1 MICEF
6 DFYTLWYNKYEVG
19 ELMKL
24 ITMFQNGQTHSFDNL
39 LEQTQLD
46 PITLSEQLDQLVN
59 LKRLSKKES
68 LYALKPSYA
77 IGLLDIKNQGFGFL
91 LQPEDDLYIYEED
104 MGFALDGD
112 LVLVHVGARNKVVD
126 VLEHNT
132 TELVVH
138 VKKLNTQLIF
148 LPIKPLR
155 LTIQVETKQPFLGG
169 EVLLINLDKYEGK
182 TVYGT
187 IKKNLG
193 FETDP
198 GMDILELVYQAN
210 WPYEFS
216 KEALNEAEMVQ
227 SIDMALRRDVT
238 DELIVTIDGVD
249 AKDLDDAVALKKVD
263 NYYQLSVHIA
273 DVSAYVKPNSFLDK
287 DAMDRT
293 TSVYLADRVI
303 PMLPRKLSNDLCS
316 LNAGTRKKCL
326 SVTMTLDMDANL
338 LDHKIEQTWITVDK
352 RLNYDEVNL
361 FLDGETTL
369 YTKEIEN
376 MITEMQVLSSILEDK
391 RRQRGALEFKSLE
404 FKYET
409 DELGHIIDIHPYVS
423 GKGQKLIESFMVLA
437 NETVSMH
444 LSSLEL
450 PCIYRI
456 HDKPTEEK
464 LMNVMNMVKEMGIKI
479 PKLHHIT
486 PKTLQNI
493 IEKLEGHPL
502 EIVFHT
508 MFLRAMQK
516 AEYSGKNIGHYGLAS
531 KFYSHFTSP
540 IRRYPD
546 LLLHRLIRAFL
557 IETQDFDHNYRYYE
571 STIETIAEKCSLME
585 RKADEL
591 ERETDKLKTTQFM
604 ANKKNQVFD
613 AIISNITKAGIFV
626 RLDNGIEGLAPIRLM
641 KDYYYF
647 DDIRL
652 TLKGKNNKQEF
663 AIGKPIRV
671 KLIDCDIVLR
681 QLTFT
686 VFEEKKN
693 DTKEFNRYPKQKGK
707 A

>member
-1 MICEF
+1 
-6 DFYTLWYNKYEVG
+6 
-19 ELMKL
+19 MKL
-24 ITMFQNGQTHSFDNL
+24 ITLFKDGATHTFESL
-39 LEQTQLD
+39 QEITQLD
-46 PITLSEQLDQLVN
+46 AITLSEKLDELLNQKRITKKDTLYT
-59 LKRLSKKES
+59 LKS
-68 LYALKPSYA
+68 SYA

-138 VKKLNTQLIF
+138 VKKMNTQYVF

-169 EVLLINLDKYEGK
+169 EVLLISLDKYEGK
-182 TVYGT
+182 LVFGS
-187 IKKNLG
+187 IKKTLG

-216 KEALNEAEMVQ
+216 KEALNEAETIE
-227 SIDMALRRDVT
+227 SIDIAPRREVK

-263 NYYQLSVHIA
+263 NYYILSVHIA
-273 DVSAYVKPNSFLDK
+273 DVSAYVQPNSFLDK
-287 DAMDRT
+287 DALDRT

-326 SVTMTLDMDANL
+326 SVTMTLDLDANVI
-338 LDHKIEQTWITVDK
+338 DHKIEQTWISVDK

-361 FLDGETTL
+361 FLDGETSL
-369 YTKEIEN
+369 YTPEIEKM
-376 MITEMQVLSSILEDK
+376 MIQMAELSAILEDK
-391 RRQRGALEFKSLE
+391 RRERGALEFKSLE

-409 DELGHIIDIHPYVS
+409 DDMGNIIDIHPYVT

-450 PCIYRI
+450 PCIYRV

-464 LMNVMNMVKEMGIKI
+464 LINVMNMVKEMGIKI

-486 PKTLQNI
+486 PRTLQNI
-493 IEKLEGHPL
+493 IDKLEGHPL

-557 IETQDFDHNYRYYE
+557 IETDQFERNYKYYE
-571 STIETIAEKCSLME
+571 SVIETIAEKCSMME

-591 ERETDKLKTTQFM
+591 ERETDKLKTTEFM

-693 DTKEFNRYPKQKGK
+693 DTKEFHRHPKQKGK

>member
-1 MICEF
+1 
-6 DFYTLWYNKYEVG
+6 
-19 ELMKL
+19 MKL
-24 ITMFQNGQTHSFDNL
+24 ITLFQRNASYTFDSL
-39 LEQTQLD
+39 LELTQLD
-46 PITLSEQLDQLVN
+46 PINLSLELDELVKF
-59 LKRLSKKES
+59 KRLTKKES
-68 LYALKPSYA
+68 LYSLKASYA

-91 LQPEDDLYIYEED
+91 LQEGDDLYIYEED

-112 LVLVHVGARNKVVD
+112 LVLVHVGARNKVID

-138 VKKLNTQLIF
+138 VKKLNTQVLF

-169 EVLLINLDKYEGK
+169 EVLLISLDKYEGK
-182 TVYGT
+182 SVYGT
-187 IKKNLG
+187 IKKSLG

-210 WPYEFS
+210 WPYEFT
-216 KEALNEAEMVQ
+216 KEALQEAETVE
-227 SIDMALRRDVT
+227 SVDIAPRREVK
-238 DELIVTIDGVD
+238 DELIVTIDGTD
-249 AKDLDDAVALKKVD
+249 AKDLDDAVALKKD
-263 NYYQLSVHIA
+263 GNDYILSVHIA
-273 DVSAYVKPNSFLDK
+273 DVSSYVKPNSFLDH
-287 DAMDRT
+287 DAFERT

-326 SVTMTLDMDANL
+326 SVTMRLDAYGNVI
-338 LDHKIEQTWITVDK
+338 DHKIEQTWITVDK

-369 YTKEIEN
+369 YTKEIES
-376 MITEMQVLSSILEDK
+376 MITEMENLSVILEQK
-391 RRQRGALEFKSLE
+391 RRDRGALEFKSLE
-404 FKYET
+404 FKYDT
-409 DELGHIIDIHPYVS
+409 DDLGNIIDIHPYIS

-493 IEKLEGHPL
+493 IDKLEGHPL

-557 IETQDFDHNYRYYE
+557 IETDQFDQNYLYYE
-571 STIETIAEKCSLME
+571 SVIETIAEKCSLME

-591 ERETDKLKTTQFM
+591 ERETDKLKTTEFM
-604 ANKKNQVFD
+604 SNKVNQVFD

-626 RLDNGIEGLAPIRLM
+626 RLENGIEGLAPIRLM

-663 AIGKPIRV
+663 SIGKPIKV

-681 QLTFT
+681 QLTFI
-686 VFEEKKN
+686 VAEEKKN
-693 DTKEFNRYPKQKGK
+693 DTKEFNRYPKQKSK

>member
-1 MICEF
+1 
-6 DFYTLWYNKYEVG
+6 
-19 ELMKL
+19 MKL
-24 ITMFQNGQTHSFDNL
+24 ITLFQRNASYTFDSL
-39 LEQTQLD
+39 LELTQLD
-46 PITLSEQLDQLVN
+46 PINLSLELDELVK
-59 LKRLSKKES
+59 LKRLTKKES
-68 LYALKPSYA
+68 LYSLKASYA

-91 LQPEDDLYIYEED
+91 LQEGDDLYIYEED

-112 LVLVHVGARNKVVD
+112 LVLVHVGARNKVID

-138 VKKLNTQLIF
+138 VKKLNTQVLF

-169 EVLLINLDKYEGK
+169 EVLLISLDKYEGK
-182 TVYGT
+182 SVYGT
-187 IKKNLG
+187 IKKSLG

-210 WPYEFS
+210 WPYEFT
-216 KEALNEAEMVQ
+216 KEALQEAETVE
-227 SIDMALRRDVT
+227 SVDIAPRREVK
-238 DELIVTIDGVD
+238 DELIVTIDGTD
-249 AKDLDDAVALKKVD
+249 AKDLDDAVALKKD
-263 NYYQLSVHIA
+263 GNDYILSVHIA
-273 DVSAYVKPNSFLDK
+273 DVSSYVKPNSFLDH
-287 DAMDRT
+287 DAFERT

-326 SVTMTLDMDANL
+326 SVTMRLDAYGNVI
-338 LDHKIEQTWITVDK
+338 DHKIEQTWITVDK

-369 YTKEIEN
+369 YTKEIES
-376 MITEMQVLSSILEDK
+376 MITEMENLSVILEQK
-391 RRQRGALEFKSLE
+391 RRDRGALEFKSLE
-404 FKYET
+404 FKYDT
-409 DELGHIIDIHPYVS
+409 DDLGNIIDIHPYIS

-493 IEKLEGHPL
+493 IDKLEGHPL

-557 IETQDFDHNYRYYE
+557 IETDQFDQNYLYYE
-571 STIETIAEKCSLME
+571 SAIETIAEKCSLME

-591 ERETDKLKTTQFM
+591 ERETDKLKTTEFM
-604 ANKKNQVFD
+604 SNKVNQVFD

-626 RLDNGIEGLAPIRLM
+626 RLENGIEGLAPIRLM

-663 AIGKPIRV
+663 SIGKPIKV

-681 QLTFT
+681 QLTFI
-686 VFEEKKN
+686 VAEEKKN
-693 DTKEFNRYPKQKGK
+693 DTKEFNRYPKQKSK